1 MEIVEG
7 RGGLS
12 LKFLFSRVRY
22 GASKAVEYRLWHARC
37 LPHAHSLRL
46 LWFGSCPVDRS
57 MRDRVSR
64 GCCAQGWPTWRS
76 SCRHR
81 GRRGHR
87 RRRPARAS
95 PGSGPTSFR
104 PRCCGRSSASCS
116 RRGAPCSRKRQRQG
130 RPAEWAAATERAG
143 RGGAG
148 AGLVLAGT
156 AGGGDG

>member
-1 MEIVEG
+1 MEIVES

-12 LKFLFSRVRY
+12 LKFLFSRVRS
-22 GASKAVEYRLWHARC
+22 GASKAVEYRLRHARC

-81 GRRGHR
+81 GRRGTVADVQRGRLRGAARPVSTPAVVGGARPPAPGGEHRAPASGSVRVGQRSGR
-87 RRRPARAS
+87 RRR
-95 PGSGPTSFR
+95 
-104 PRCCGRSSASCS
+104 
-116 RRGAPCSRKRQRQG
+116 RG
-130 RPAEWAAATERAG
+130 PAE
-143 RGGAG
+143 GGAQG
-148 AGLVLAGT
+148 WGSS
-156 AGGGDG
+156 